1 MAAESGAYSS
11 GEYIAHH
18 LTNLTFGQR
27 PDGTWGIAHS
37 NAEIAEMGFWSINV
51 DTLGFSLLLGI
62 GFLLMFRR
70 VAVKVTTGVP
80 GRAQNL
86 VETAVDFVNSN
97 IKSMFTY
104 PSATIGPLA
113 LTVFIWVLLMNAMKL
128 IPIDFLPQAAAL
140 AGVPYLKVAPST
152 DVNVTMG
159 LALGVFLLI
168 LFFSVKQKGLG
179 GFAAELSFHPFG
191 KWALPAN
198 LILESAT
205 LIAKPLSLG
214 LRLFGNLYAGEM
226 IFILIA
232 LLPWWIQWSLS
243 VPWAIFHILI
253 IFLQAF
259 IFMVL
264 TVVYLSMA
272 FAVDE
277 H

>member
-1 MAAESGAYSS
+1 MAAESGAHTS

-18 LTNLTFGQR
+18 LTNLTLGQR
-27 PDGTWGIAHS
+27 PDGSWGIAHS
-37 NAEIAEMGFWSINV
+37 NAEIADMGFWAVNL
-51 DTLGFSLLLGI
+51 DTLGFSVVLGALFLLL
-62 GFLLMFRR
+62 FRL
-70 VAVKVTTGVP
+70 VARRMTAGVP
-80 GRAQNL
+80 GRGQNL
-86 VETAVDFVNSN
+86 VEITVEFVNNN
-97 IKSMFTY
+97 IKSMF
-104 PSATIGPLA
+104 PHPNATIGPLA
-113 LTVFIWVLLMNAMKL
+113 LTVFVWVLLMNVMDL
-128 IPIDFLPQAAAL
+128 IPVDFLPKAAEL
-140 AGVPYLKVAPST
+140 AGVPYLKVVPST

-159 LALGVFLLI
+159 LALSVFLLI
-168 LFFSVKQKGLG
+168 LFFSIRQKGLG

-191 KWALPAN
+191 KLGLPVN
-198 LILESAT
+198 LILESVT
-205 LIAKPLSLG
+205 LIAKPISLG

-232 LLPWWIQWSLS
+232 LLPWWIQWTLS

-264 TVVYLSMA
+264 TIVYLSMA